1 MRHLHLPLLAF
12 SLRNISNITIV
23 TSTNNNSSNFVLSK
37 PFHFPFPLSYYF
49 EAKPRQLD
57 LIIYTEELPKYL
69 CIFVEI
75 VLISFHRCKAPLCIG
90 MPQAIQIIPY
100 L

>member
-1 MRHLHLPLLAF
+1 M
-12 SLRNISNITIV
+12 
-23 TSTNNNSSNFVLSK
+23 SNFVLSK
-37 PFHFPFPLSYYF
+37 PFTFLLHSPYYF
-49 EAKPRQLD
+49 EAKPRHLD

-75 VLISFHRCKAPLCIG
+75 VLISFHSCKAPLCIG

-100 L
+100 LLIYGMFSVFCYYRFAKYTNFI